1 MSKPFLAARFTKKLL
16 DPNLSTGS
24 GLGSGSGSGGARTEP
39 QNRDTGTPFSLHLFA
54 LDPSDIIQNAQR

>member
-24 GLGSGSGSGGARTEP
+24 GLGSGSGGARTES